1 MQRPSTKPPR
11 HWRTDLRF
19 YDCKTAPSP
28 RRVRIFLAEKGIG
41 VETVQVDLASGEQYG
56 EAFRRV
62 NPDCVVPALELDDGS
77 CISEVLAICQY
88 FEELQ
93 PEPSLMGSSIE
104 ARARVTMWNAK
115 VEQQGLL
122 AMADAFRNA
131 AKGLKGRAVTGP
143 DAYEQIPELAER
155 GRQRAARFFRRL
167 DQQLADHPF
176 VAGDTFSMADISALV
191 LVDFARWI
199 KLDLPDDAT
208 HLARWYGEV
217 SARPSAAA

>member
-1 MQRPSTKPPR
+1 MK
-11 HWRTDLRF
+11 L

-28 RRVRIFLAEKGIG
+28 RRVRIFLAEKGID

-56 EAFRRV
+56 EAFRRI

-93 PEPSLMGSSIE
+93 PEPPLMGQGIE
-104 ARARVTMWNAK
+104 GRARVMMWVAK

-122 AMADAFRNA
+122 SMADAFRNA

-155 GRQRAARFFRRL
+155 GRRRVVQFFHRL
-167 DQQLADHPF
+167 DEQLADNRF
-176 VAGDTFSMADISALV
+176 VAGDAFSMADISALV
-191 LVDFARWI
+191 LVDFARWV
-199 KLDLPDDAT
+199 KLDMPEGAA

>member
-1 MQRPSTKPPR
+1 MK
-11 HWRTDLRF
+11 F

-28 RRVRIFLAEKGIG
+28 RRVRIFLAEKGID
-41 VETVQVDLASGEQYG
+41 VDTVQVDLASGEQLG
-56 EAFRRV
+56 EGFRRI

-77 CISEVLAICQY
+77 CLSEVLAICQY
-88 FEELQ
+88 FEESH
-93 PEPSLMGSSIE
+93 PEPPLMGRGVE
-104 ARARVTMWNAK
+104 ERARVAMWNVK
-115 VEQQGLL
+115 IEQQGLL
-122 AMADAFRNA
+122 PMADAFRNA

-143 DAYEQIPELAER
+143 DGYEQIPELAER
-155 GRQRAARFFRRL
+155 GRQRVAKFFRRL
-167 DQQLADHPF
+167 DAQLAEHRF

-199 KLDLPDDAT
+199 KLEVPDDAA

>member
-1 MQRPSTKPPR
+1 MK
-11 HWRTDLRF
+11 F

-28 RRVRIFLAEKGIG
+28 RRVRIFLAEKGID
-41 VETVQVDLASGEQYG
+41 VETVQVDLASGEQLG

-93 PEPSLMGSSIE
+93 PEPPLMGQGIE
-104 ARARVTMWNAK
+104 GRARVMMWIAK
-115 VEQQGLL
+115 IEQQGLL
-122 AMADAFRNA
+122 PMADAFRNA

-143 DAYEQIPELAER
+143 EPYEQIPELAER
-155 GRQRAARFFRRL
+155 GRQRVAQFFRRL
-167 DQQLADHPF
+167 DEQLADNAF
-176 VAGDTFSMADISALV
+176 VAGDEFSMADISALV
-191 LVDFARWI
+191 LVDFARWV
-199 KLDLPDDAT
+199 KLDVPEDAT

-217 SARPSAAA
+217 SSRSSAAA